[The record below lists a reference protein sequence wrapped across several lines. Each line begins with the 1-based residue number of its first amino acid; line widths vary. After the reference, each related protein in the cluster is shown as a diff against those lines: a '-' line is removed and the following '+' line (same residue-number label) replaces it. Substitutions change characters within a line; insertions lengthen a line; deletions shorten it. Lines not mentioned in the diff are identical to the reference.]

1 MISFS
6 IKFHYFTF
14 VLTFKGSVN
23 GLCHTIFGTW
33 VLIVSGNVQRFKK
46 SFYTFFQSSSTALY
60 KLSPPKLK
68 QSLQY
73 SLDYVTY
80 IHIFYSFLHVCS
92 CICIVLSSVASIIFN
107 FSRPNPGR
115 TEKINLNFYF
125 HISLRPS

>member
-6 IKFHYFTF
+6 IKFHYLTF

-23 GLCHTIFGTW
+23 GLSYNFWNMSFNSEWKCAA
-33 VLIVSGNVQRFKK
+33 FKK
-46 SFYTFFQSSSTALY
+46 SFYTFFHDSSTALY

-92 CICIVLSSVASIIFN
+92 CICIVLSNVASIIFN
-107 FSRPNPGR
+107 FSRPNPGW
-115 TEKINLNFYF
+115 TEKININFYF